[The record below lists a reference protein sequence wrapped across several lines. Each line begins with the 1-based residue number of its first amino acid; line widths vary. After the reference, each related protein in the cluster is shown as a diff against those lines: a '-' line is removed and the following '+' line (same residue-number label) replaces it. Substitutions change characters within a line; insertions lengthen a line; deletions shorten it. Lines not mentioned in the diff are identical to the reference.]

1 MKTASP
7 RRTRTM
13 RAAVLAEPGRSTVE
27 RVERPEP
34 GAGEALI
41 RIEGCGVCASNLAP
55 WEGAPW
61 FRYPFPP
68 GSPGHEGWGV
78 VEAVGPGADAML
90 VGQRVSTLSD
100 RAFAAHVTAPIAHL
114 VVLPRALDG
123 RPFPGE
129 ALGCAMNIFER
140 SEIRAGDTVAIVGI
154 GFLGA
159 LLVQLAK
166 AEGARVIAVSRRE
179 HSRAVAR
186 RAGADEA
193 VTFGEPPEVEG
204 KVRELTNGEVC
215 DRVIE
220 CTGKQRALDVVGKLA
235 RVRGRVV
242 IAGFHQGGPRT
253 VDMQL
258 WNWRGLDVI
267 NAHERDPERYLAGI
281 RAAVAAVEAGRM
293 NPFPLLTHEF
303 PLEELGAAL
312 AATAAREDG
321 FVKALVRP

>member
-1 MKTASP
+1 
-7 RRTRTM
+7 M
-13 RAAVLAEPGRSTVE
+13 RAAVLAEPGRSKVE

-34 GAGEALI
+34 RAGEALI
-41 RIEGCGVCASNLAP
+41 RLEGCGVCASNLAP

-61 FRYPFPP
+61 FHYPFPA

-78 VEAVGPGADAML
+78 VEAVGPGADGAL

-100 RAFAAHVTAPIAHL
+100 RAFAAHVSAPADQL

-129 ALGCAMNIFER
+129 PLGCAMNIFER

-166 AEGARVIAVSRRE
+166 AAGARVIAVSRRE
-179 HSRAVAR
+179 YSRSIAAES
-186 RAGADEA
+186 GADET
-193 VTFGEPPEVEG
+193 VPFGEPWEVEG
-204 KVRELTNGEVC
+204 KVQELTDGALC

-220 CTGKQRALDVVGKLA
+220 CTGKQKALDVVGKLT
-235 RVRGRVV
+235 RVRGRLV

-267 NAHERDPERYLAGI
+267 NAHERDPERYLEGI
-281 RAAVAAVEAGRM
+281 RAAVAAVQAGRM
-293 NPFPLLTHEF
+293 DPFPLLTHEF
-303 PLEELGAAL
+303 ALEELGAAL
-312 AATAAREDG
+312 TATAAREEG

>member
-1 MKTASP
+1 
-7 RRTRTM
+7 M
-13 RAAVLAEPGRSTVE
+13 RAAVLAEPGRAKVE

-34 GAGEALI
+34 GAGDALI
-41 RIEGCGVCASNLAP
+41 RVEGCGVCASNLAP

-61 FRYPFPP
+61 FEYPFPP

-78 VEAVGPGADAML
+78 VEEVGPGADGGL

-100 RAFAAHVTAPIAHL
+100 RAFAAYVTAPADQV
-114 VVLPRALDG
+114 VVLPPALDG

-129 ALGCAMNIFER
+129 PLGCAMNIFGR
-140 SEIRAGDTVAIVGI
+140 SEIRTGDTVAVVGI

-159 LLVQLAK
+159 LLVQLVK
-166 AEGARVIAVSRRE
+166 AAGARVIAVSRRAY
-179 HSRAVAR
+179 SRTIAAE
-186 RAGADEA
+186 AGADETVA
-193 VTFGEPPEVEG
+193 FGEAGAVEG
-204 KVRELTNGEVC
+204 AIQELTAGELC

-220 CTGKQRALDVVGKLA
+220 CTGKQEALDVVGTLA
-235 RVRGRVV
+235 RVRGRLV

-253 VDMQL
+253 VDLQL

-267 NAHERDPERYLAGI
+267 NAHERDPQRYVEGV
-281 RAAVAAVEAGRM
+281 RAAIAAMEAGRM
-293 NPFPLLTHEF
+293 DPFPLLTHEY
-303 PLEELGAAL
+303 PLEGLGAAL